1 MKKYFSLLAFM
12 LFSLVCNL
20 YAEESNFELLSITPE
35 NNSAIDKFEAGSKIT
50 FYTNFDDKCGGFK
63 VSIIDK
69 YRLDNNMDGSLIYK
83 TFVGNK
89 ATATSPWTVNFY
101 STITFMKGH
110 TYIVQ
115 LEGHSASDENSPI
128 VATVQAT
135 YTGDGSEFSYSDAKL
150 LNIVPNEGDTFDD
163 LDKNYIFLT
172 FDKEVNIDSER
183 SCFVGSDCTKSKIAY
198 LGNPYEEQGKKI
210 WQLNVPVS
218 VLQHATGEFKLNL
231 YAKDLDGQV
240 VKGNKGLDE
249 NSYTEISYQCD
260 LGYPEVSVYPATGKV
275 SKISQ
280 FNFSYDQ
287 GITIINPDATFYLFN
302 SDKSQVIYSFQA
314 KDLAVSTDDENV
326 LTYTLLQP
334 LTTLGTYYLSVP
346 ASAFGLG
353 NGTLMVDNRA
363 SVLEYS
369 IADRMDEYDVTI
381 TPADNSQV
389 TKLSQFVITLNK
401 WDAAIPYYLNKEKI
415 TLTDLDGNLITEGNA
430 DIDENRTKANQCI
443 ITLNEEVE
451 TPGNY
456 RLNIPYKAFIVD
468 HTGNYYSEA
477 MYFEYTVK
485 KGPAPTINTT
495 TTTVKAEDNSL
506 SMVKINFTDYS
517 YVDIE
522 NETARILIKD
532 ASGNTVSEGSLVPG
546 ENWNRINVKV
556 TGETI
561 SQSGTYYLYIPA
573 NSINLEYAHLYK
585 NELVVEFNFDSATSI
600 SNVEQASN
608 RVAKVYNLN
617 GCLVG
622 EGNPAVI
629 LNNKKGIYIV
639 NGKKVVLK

>member
-12 LFSLVCNL
+12 LFSLVFNL

-69 YRLDNNMDGSLIYK
+69 YRLDNNMDGSLVYK

-183 SCFVGSDCTKSKIAY
+183 SCFVGSDWTKSKIAY

-287 GITIINPDATFYLFN
+287 GITIINPDATFNLFN

-485 KGPAPTINTT
+485 DGPAPTINTT

-600 SNVEQASN
+600 SNVEQTSN